1 MDFTHEFRV
10 SLPVEAAWELFT
22 DLPRLAPCM
31 PGAHLTEVDGEH
43 YHGTVKVKV
52 GPVTTQYKG
61 TATFEERD
69 GASRTVRIKAT
80 GRDIRGQGN
89 ADAHITARLSPDGD
103 GTRVSVETRLTIT
116 GKAAQFGKGVLEEI
130 SRKLLGQ
137 FVDCL
142 ERQLAAER
150 LPAQD
155 EPAGQ
160 PDDRPA
166 EGTAQVPQ
174 TVAIDDEPLDL
185 LDVAGNALLKRLV
198 PVVVGGLVLLAVVL
212 RLRRIFGGHRS

>member
-10 SLPVEAAWELFT
+10 SLPIESAWELFT
-22 DLPRLAPCM
+22 DVPRLAPCM
-31 PGAHLTEVDGEH
+31 PGAQLTDVEGEK

-69 GASRTVRIKAT
+69 ESARTVRIKAT
-80 GRDIRGQGN
+80 GRDTRGQGN
-89 ADAHITARLSPDGD
+89 ADAHITARLAPDGD
-103 GTRVSVETRLTIT
+103 GTRVTVQTRLTIT
-116 GKAAQFGKGVLEEI
+116 GKAAQFGKGVMEEI

-150 LPAQD
+150 TPAQ
-155 EPAGQ
+155 EESVELPG
-160 PDDRPA
+160 
-166 EGTAQVPQ
+166 EVTAQAAQ
-174 TVAIDDEPLDL
+174 AAAIDDEPLDL
-185 LDVAGNALLKRLV
+185 LDVAGNAVLKRLI
-198 PVVVGGLVLLAVVL
+198 PVAVGVVVLLAVVL
-212 RLRRIFGGHRS
+212 RLRKALGRHRS